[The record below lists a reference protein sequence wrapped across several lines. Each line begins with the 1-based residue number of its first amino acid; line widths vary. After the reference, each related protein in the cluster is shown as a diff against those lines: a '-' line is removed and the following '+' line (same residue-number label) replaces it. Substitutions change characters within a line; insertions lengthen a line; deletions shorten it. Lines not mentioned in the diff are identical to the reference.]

1 MRFRIR
7 KDMFGLA
14 IARFDDYLD
23 VWNKPNKRRKFG
35 YQYGFIV
42 LILIFEIY
50 IPIYRKRVKY

>member
-1 MRFRIR
+1 
-7 KDMFGLA
+7 MFGLA